1 MARARVLAY
10 TYWTVLTISCRKNP
24 TPPWTL
30 RGWHLFIILFFA
42 LNAQADWVE
51 LSEARE
57 NNVQPDRNLPKVR
70 LLVDYGPSLLIK
82 SLDSTY
88 TQDAKDFMNDSFL
101 GTNLY
106 LEGLIYP
113 WPRGGLGVYFATY
126 ESDVSAF
133 NLVFYRSENNG
144 NNVGENIR
152 TTTKFTTFGPMFST
166 RMPLGHVMLHGGVG
180 AGYYRWRQKWL
191 IDGVPYLQESDTY
204 TVVTQVGGD
213 LALFRAISVGI
224 NIRLWL
230 SSVRKFK
237 VNGEVVRTGE
247 DENVIYY
254 NSLNRLEA
262 TAGLRF
268 GL

>member
-1 MARARVLAY
+1 LA
-10 TYWTVLTISCRKNP
+10 SE
-24 TPPWTL
+24 
-30 RGWHLFIILFFA
+30 GWLWFFILLLA
-42 LNAQADWVE
+42 AHAHADWVE

-57 NNVQPDRNLPKVR
+57 NDIQPDRNMPKVR

-82 SLDSTY
+82 SLDSSY

-106 LEGLIYP
+106 LEGLLYP
-113 WPRGGLGVYFATY
+113 WPRGGIGVYFARF
-126 ESDVSAF
+126 ESEVSAL
-133 NLVFYRSENNG
+133 NLVFYRSQGTG
-144 NNVGENIR
+144 NAVGENIR
-152 TTTKFTTFGPMFST
+152 TTTQFTTFGPMFST
-166 RMPLGHVMLHGGVG
+166 RMPLGHVILHGGVG
-180 AGYYRWRQKWL
+180 AGYYRWRQKWV

-213 LALFRAISVGI
+213 LALFRAISVGL
-224 NIRLWL
+224 NARLWL
-230 SSVRKFK
+230 SSVRKYK

-254 NSLNRLEA
+254 NSLNRLEV